1 MRLFKIDHSG
11 TDKLLARRNWCE
23 VWLAQGAAK
32 PRNNTHLKEFAEG
45 VQPGD
50 LVFSLRVEVNLPY
63 DLTLEWVG
71 CLSGDLV
78 FSLRVEVNLPHDLT
92 LE

>member
-1 MRLFKIDHSG
+1 MFCRQQGQQIELGAAVVATPVSCALQEKMVRLFKVDHSG

-50 LVFSLRVEVNLPY
+50 LVFSLRVEA
-63 DLTLEWVG
+63 
-71 CLSGDLV
+71 S
-78 FSLRVEVNLPHDLT
+78 F
-92 LE
+92 